1 MDIQIDKKSL
11 DLRAADWIRD
21 AIASGRLPLGQKLTE
36 IALAEQIGLS
46 RSTVRTAM
54 QRLAGEGFL
63 VQLPYTGWQVMS
75 LSPED
80 AWELHTL
87 RTSLEGMAARLAA
100 ERIDDKGHQALC
112 AALERLRRAVER
124 PDAREI
130 AEADLNVHKTVV
142 MVAQHRRLAAL
153 YTLVSGPTLL
163 YILSTNRMMERPE
176 AILPEHEAVVA
187 AILAGDADQAEHL
200 AKEHVNVHGQRLV
213 ATLKKHKTDIA
224 ALDHTES
231 V

>member
-1 MDIQIDKKSL
+1 MSVLIDKKSL

-21 AIASGRLPLGQKLTE
+21 AIVSGGFALGQKLTE

-80 AWELHTL
+80 ARELHTL
-87 RTSLEGMAARLAA
+87 RTSLDAMAARLAA
-100 ERIDDKGHQALC
+100 ERIDQHGRQALTS
-112 AALERLRRAVER
+112 AMERLKRAVAG

-142 MVAQHRRLAAL
+142 AVAKHRRLASL

-163 YILSTNRMMERPE
+163 YILSTNRMVTGPA
-176 AILPEHEAVVA
+176 AILHEHESLIE
-187 AILAGDADQAEHL
+187 AILAGETEMAEHL
-200 AKEHVNVHGQRLV
+200 ATNHVAHYGHRLV
-213 ATLKKHKTDIA
+213 SALKKSA
-224 ALDHTES
+224 
-231 V
+231 

>member
-1 MDIQIDKKSL
+1 MDVQIDKKSL
-11 DLRAADWIRD
+11 DQRAADWIRNT
-21 AIASGRLPLGQKLTE
+21 ILSGGFALGQRLTE

-54 QRLAGEGFL
+54 QRLAGEGYL

-100 ERIDDKGHQALC
+100 ETIDDKGHQALT
-112 AALERLRRAVER
+112 AAMERLRKAVNGTD
-124 PDAREI
+124 PREV
-130 AEADLNVHKTVV
+130 AEADLNVHKTIVEL
-142 MVAQHRRLAAL
+142 AKHRRLASL

-163 YILSTNRMMERPE
+163 YILSTNRMSERPD
-176 AILPEHEAVVA
+176 AILPEHEALVS
-187 AILAGDADQAEHL
+187 AILAGDADQAELL
-200 AKEHVNVHGQRLV
+200 AKKHVDFHGRRLV
-213 ATLKKHKTDIA
+213 SKLEEPA
-224 ALDHTES
+224 
-231 V
+231 

>member
-1 MDIQIDKKSL
+1 MDAQIDKKSL
-11 DLRAADWIRD
+11 EQRAADWIRH
-21 AIASGRLPLGQKLTE
+21 AILSGGFTLGQKLTE

-54 QRLAGEGFL
+54 QRLAGEGYL

-75 LSPED
+75 LSRDD

-100 ERIDDKGHQALC
+100 EQIDDQGRQALTL
-112 AALERLRRAVER
+112 AMERLRRAIAG
-124 PDAREI
+124 PDPREI

-142 MVAQHRRLAAL
+142 ALAKHRRLASL

-163 YILSTNRMMERPE
+163 YILSTNRMTERPE
-176 AILPEHEAVVA
+176 AILPEHEALTD
-187 AILAGDADQAEHL
+187 AILAGDADRAERL
-200 AKEHVNVHGQRLV
+200 AKEHVDLHGRRLV
-213 ATLKKHKTDIA
+213 TNL
-224 ALDHTES
+224 EER